1 MTNDSVTNLHALTWD
16 ELHVQA
22 RSLDPPFRTR
32 SSRDKLIEVMEER
45 SKKQKLAHADFLQKQ
60 FVKDKEHIKIF
71 GGGVEFG
78 NSSRR

>member
-1 MTNDSVTNLHALTWD
+1 MTNDSVTNLHALTWY

-60 FVKDKEHIKIF
+60 FAKDKEHINKVS
-71 GGGVEFG
+71 GGRGFR